1 MNHSLKLDLTEDQV
15 DALTEIANVGL
26 GRAAGLLND
35 MLSMH
40 IELSIPEVVGVS
52 PEHLHEVLADY
63 NEDVF
68 SVVELPFQGD
78 YGGVSSL
85 LFPPKSAAKLV
96 SSVTGEEVDL
106 ENINSLHIETMH
118 ELGSI
123 VLNGIMG
130 SFSNLLGSNLR
141 FNIPSY
147 SENSIDMIKAKY
159 KDRPDIVL
167 ILIKT
172 KFEVVEENI
181 EGHIMLFFEVASFN
195 YLIKAIDDLI

>member
-1 MNHSLKLDLTEDQV
+1 MTLDLTEDQI
-15 DALTEIANVGL
+15 DALKEIANVGL

-40 IELSIPEVVGVS
+40 VELCIPEVVGVP
-52 PEHLHEVLADY
+52 PEYLHEALADY
-63 NEDVF
+63 DEGLF
-68 SVVELPFQGD
+68 SIVELPFQGD

-85 LFPPKSAAKLV
+85 LFPPKSAANLI
-96 SSVTGEEVDL
+96 SAVTDEKVDA
-106 ENINSLHIETMH
+106 ENISSLHIEIMH

-130 SFSNLLGSNLR
+130 SFSNILGSNLR
-141 FNIPSY
+141 FSLPSY
-147 SENSIDMIKAKY
+147 SENTLDVIEAKY
-159 KDRPDIVL
+159 KERPEIIL

-172 KFEVVEENI
+172 KFTVVQENI

-195 YLIKAIDDLI
+195 YLIKAIDELS